1 MRLDRRQFL
10 RAASAGAA
18 AALLPER
25 ILADPYAPALR
36 TPVHAGRTPPTPV
49 RIRGVVRSRERG
61 LAGVA
66 ISDGLD
72 VVRTQRDGTFELHSS
87 TDRDFVRLCVPA
99 GHRIPLNP
107 TGTARFYQP
116 LARDRNEQTVS
127 FDLEPLAQSDEAH
140 TLLLLGDIQ
149 TENMLEMSWFHER
162 SVPDLRQTVAG
173 LNDREVF
180 GVSCGDIMY
189 DNLELYPEYERG
201 VSRIGIPFFQVVGNH
216 DLDQGGHPDRLSTG
230 TFERHFGPRYYSF
243 DRGAVHYVILDDVL
257 WHGSGYIGYL
267 DDDQLRW
274 LERDLALVE
283 PGRPVIVATHIPV
296 LGGKH
301 IRLGQRRPEPTVSVT
316 NRESLYR
323 LLEPYQAHVL
333 TGHTHESEHVYEHG
347 VHEHVTGAICGA
359 WWSGPICADGT
370 PNGYCIYDVEG
381 ETVRWRY
388 KSTGHPETHQL
399 RIYPRGM
406 DSSAPDEFVAN
417 VWDWD
422 PDWTVTWFEDGTA
435 RGAMARRIGADI
447 LSMELHAGPDLPP
460 RRTWVEPNPV
470 GHLFYAPVGPAA
482 RELRVEA
489 RDRFGRTVSEAL
501 RLEGAD

>member
-10 RAASAGAA
+10 RAASAGGAA
-18 AALLPER
+18 VLLPER
-25 ILADPYAPALR
+25 LLADPFGNPLRAAHPPGRVAPA
-36 TPVHAGRTPPTPV
+36 PV
-49 RIRGVVRSRERG
+49 RIRGVVHSRGRP

-72 VVRTQRDGTFELHSS
+72 VVRTQGDGSYELHSS

-99 GHRIPLNP
+99 GQRIPVNQ

-116 LARDRNEQTVS
+116 IVADRAEQTVS
-127 FDLEPLAQSDEAH
+127 FELEPLSTSDQSH

-149 TENMLEMSWFHER
+149 TEDSLETSWFHEQ
-162 SVPDLRQTVAG
+162 SVPDIQQTITG
-173 LNDREVF
+173 LGDREVF
-180 GVSCGDIMY
+180 GISCGDIMY
-189 DNLELYPEYERG
+189 DNLEHYPEYERG
-201 VSRIGIPFFQVVGNH
+201 VSRMGVPFFQVVGNH
-216 DLDQGGHPDRLSTG
+216 DLDQGGHPDRLSTR
-230 TFERHFGPRYYSF
+230 TFERHFGPRFYSF
-243 DRGAVHYVILDDVL
+243 ERGSVHYVVLDDVL

-283 PGRPVIVATHIPV
+283 PGRPVIVAAHIPV
-296 LGGKH
+296 LGSRHVRSGA
-301 IRLGQRRPEPTVSVT
+301 RRPEPTVSIT

-323 LLEPYQAHVL
+323 LLEPFQAHVL
-333 TGHTHESEHVYEHG
+333 TGHTHESEHVFEHG

-370 PNGYCIYDVEG
+370 PNGYCVYDVDG

-388 KSTGHPETHQL
+388 KSTGLPDTHQI
-399 RIYPRGM
+399 RVYPRGS
-406 DSSAPDEFVAN
+406 DPSAPDEFVAN

-422 PDWTVTWFEDGTA
+422 PDWTVTWFEDGRA
-435 RGAMARRIGADI
+435 RGLMARRVGADP
-447 LSMELHAGPDLPP
+447 LSVELHGGSDLPP

-470 GHLFYAPVGPAA
+470 SHLFYAPAA
-482 RELRVEA
+482 PDIGEVRVEA
-489 RDRFGRTVSEAL
+489 KDRFGRVYSEAL
-501 RLEGAD
+501 RLTGRG